1 LRAALSTACGHELRA
16 LRSRTRVAWLCGL
29 VAFAFVIALL
39 SRSPISSMGEPAQ
52 GHLLVTF
59 LVAVV
64 AVPAIALALA
74 AAPALAAELEAG
86 TWWYA
91 TARPRGAITTMA
103 AKYLAAVVWAVV
115 AGWAALAA
123 MFAVYPV
130 EDRAGFAGALVPL
143 VPLAVP
149 AYAGLFLLFGVA
161 NPRRGMVLAITW
173 MLLIEGLVGVLPSV
187 APRFTVL
194 RHVANVGLAR
204 VDLASRPELPEQF
217 VGGTVAS
224 HVIVLLC
231 YALLTV
237 AAALV
242 LVTRRE
248 FAPGRV
254 D

>member
-1 LRAALSTACGHELRA
+1 MGGALSIACRHEFRV
-16 LRSRTRVAWLCGL
+16 LRSRTRVAWLCGF
-29 VAFAFVIALL
+29 VAFAFVLAML
-39 SRSPISSMGEPAQ
+39 SRSPISSMDEPAR

-64 AVPAIALALA
+64 AIPAIALALA
-74 AAPALAAELEAG
+74 AAPALASELEAG
-86 TWWYA
+86 TWWFV
-91 TARPRGAITTMA
+91 TVRPRGAIATMA
-103 AKYLAAVVWAVV
+103 AKYLAAVVWAGA
-115 AGWAALAA
+115 AGYGALAV
-123 MFAVYPV
+123 MLAVYPLD
-130 EDRAGFAGALVPL
+130 DRGRFAGALIPL
-143 VPLAVP
+143 VPLAVL
-149 AYAGLFLLFGVA
+149 AYAGLFLLLGVL
-161 NPRRGMVLAITW
+161 NPRRGMLLAIAW

-194 RHVANVGLAR
+194 RHLANVGLAR

-217 VGGTVAS
+217 AGGTVAS

-237 AAALV
+237 AAALA